1 MKKSSQFYRATA
13 LVVFVVCGFWRA
25 QTGFAQ
31 TPDPGLPGP
40 FATATEE
47 YNFGDTAFNPTNFPG
62 PVELIASVHYPTNA
76 SGPRPLIILLHG
88 RHATCFQGDGAQFLE
103 WPCAMGRESIPS
115 YKGYDYLADVLASN
129 GYIVVS
135 IGANGINARDN
146 QVRDLGALARAELI
160 QKHLDIWNTFNSV
173 GGAPFGT
180 KFVGKVDLT
189 KVGTM
194 GHSRGG
200 EGVVR
205 HYVLNNALGAPYGI
219 KAVFALAPVDFNRFV
234 VNNAALSVLLPYCD
248 GDVSDLQG
256 VHFYD
261 DARYNVPGDPAPKHY
276 VLVMGANHNF
286 YNTIWSPSSPFPG
299 ATDDWLAFVPGG
311 NSDSQCGSVKGNNRL
326 TEAQQRGTGLAY
338 MSAFFRAYVG
348 GESQF
353 LPLLTGDAPAPPSA
367 TTNDLFVSYHA
378 PDDPDL
384 RLDVNRLLTNTNL
397 TINTL
402 GGTVMQLG
410 LTPYDLCG
418 GPAPQPAKCLPDE
431 ANARQPH
438 TTPSARSSMR
448 GLSQLRTGWSDL
460 SAFYSNDLPGGT
472 RNVRGFQAVQFRV
485 SVNFADLRNIADMPQ
500 DFSVVLTDG
509 QGVASSVR
517 VSDYSRALF
526 FPPGEVGPVPKVV
539 LNTVRIPLSAFA
551 NVNLNNI
558 RSVQFTFDQKLA
570 GALLITDV
578 AFASAPQ

>member
-1 MKKSSQFYRATA
+1 MKAKNQMYRATT
-13 LVVFVVCGFWRA
+13 LVLFVLLTLWRA

-31 TPDPGLPGP
+31 TPDPGAPGP
-40 FATATEE
+40 LAVTTEE
-47 YNFGDTAFNPTNFPG
+47 YNFGDTAFTPTNFPG
-62 PVELIASVHYPTNA
+62 PVELIGAVHYPTSL
-76 SGPRPLIILLHG
+76 SGPLPLIILLHG

-103 WPCAMGRESIPS
+103 WPCAMGRQSIPS
-115 YKGYDYLADVLASN
+115 YKGYDYLADVLASH

-135 IGANGINARDN
+135 IGANGINAKDN

-160 QKHLDIWNTFNSV
+160 QKHLDLWNAFSTV

-189 KVGTM
+189 RVGTM

-205 HYVLNNALGAPYGI
+205 HYVLNQAQGAPYGV
-219 KAVFALAPVDFNRFV
+219 KAVFPLAPVDFNRFV
-234 VNNAALSVLLPYCD
+234 VNNAALTVLLPYCD

-276 VLVMGANHNF
+276 VLVMGANHDF
-286 YNTIWSPSSPFPG
+286 YNTIWSPSSPYPG
-299 ATDDWLAFVPGG
+299 GTDDWLAFVSGG
-311 NSDSQCGSVKGNNRL
+311 SSDSQCGVVNGNHRL

-348 GESQF
+348 GETQF

-378 PDDPDL
+378 PDNSDL

-397 TINTL
+397 TTNTV
-402 GGTVMQLG
+402 GGAVTPFG
-410 LTPYDLCG
+410 LSPYDLCG
-418 GPAPQPAKCLPDE
+418 GPAPQPQKCLPDE
-431 ANARQPH
+431 PNARQPH
-438 TTPSARSSMR
+438 TTPSARSNAR

-460 SAFYSNDLPGGT
+460 TASYGNGLPGPT
-472 RNVRGFQAVQFRV
+472 RNVSGFQAVQFRV
-485 SVNFADLRNIADMPQ
+485 SVNFADLRNIAGALQ
-500 DFSVVLTDG
+500 EFSVLLTDSSG
-509 QGVASSVR
+509 RTASVR
-517 VSDYSRALF
+517 VNDYSRALY
-526 FPPGEVGPVPKVV
+526 FPPGNVGPVPKVV

-551 NVNLNNI
+551 QVNLNSI
-558 RSVQFTFDQKLA
+558 RSVQFKFDQNLA